1 MPTNTRRDSDPQS
14 DLLSTV
20 RESQAAIVDV
30 VRSWTDVSQR
40 FTRGL
45 PLPVAGVDIASFV
58 DRVFDLAEQTL
69 AAQRQLALALAGVA
83 TRQADIAVETIDTA
97 VETTVRASAHP
108 VEERIDA
115 PQDEQAQRDR
125 ERPEQ
130 PQAGK
135 GAAPKDEPRKQDS
148 KPDRRGYEERS
159 IEELR
164 DRARELE
171 IEGRSSMSKDELV
184 AALRDHRQ
192 PRAAKGAVPKDE
204 PRKQDSKPDRRSY
217 EERSIEELRDRAR
230 ELEIEGRS
238 SMSKDELVA
247 ALRKHSK

>member
-1 MPTNTRRDSDPQS
+1 LIDLRGSIMPINSRRDSDPQS

-40 FTRGL
+40 FTRSL

-83 TRQADIAVETIDTA
+83 TRQADTAVETIDTA
-97 VETTVRASAHP
+97 VGTVETTVGVSAHP
-108 VEERIDA
+108 VEELVDA
-115 PQDEQAQRDR
+115 AEDEPAQRDR

-130 PQAGK
+130 PLAAK
-135 GAAPKDEPRKQDS
+135 GAARKDEPRKQDS
-148 KPDRRGYEERS
+148 KPDRRT
-159 IEELR
+159 
-164 DRARELE
+164 
-171 IEGRSSMSKDELV
+171 
-184 AALRDHRQ
+184 
-192 PRAAKGAVPKDE
+192 
-204 PRKQDSKPDRRSY
+204 Y

-247 ALRKHSK
+247 ALRKHSR

>member
-1 MPTNTRRDSDPQS
+1 MPTTSRRDSDPQS
-14 DLLSTV
+14 DLLSTI
-20 RESQAAIVDV
+20 RESQAAMLDV
-30 VRSWTDVSQR
+30 VRSWTDVSQQV
-40 FTRGL
+40 TRSL
-45 PLPVAGVDIASFV
+45 PLPVAGGDIASFV

-69 AAQRQLALALAGVA
+69 AAQRQLALTLAGIA
-83 TRQADIAVETIDTA
+83 TRQADTAVETIDTA

-108 VEERIDA
+108 VEELLDA

-135 GAAPKDEPRKQDS
+135 GAAPKTEPPKTEPSKQDS

-184 AALRDHRQ
+184 AALR
-192 PRAAKGAVPKDE
+192 
-204 PRKQDSKPDRRSY
+204 
-217 EERSIEELRDRAR
+217 
-230 ELEIEGRS
+230 
-238 SMSKDELVA
+238 
-247 ALRKHSK
+247 KHSK

>member
-1 MPTNTRRDSDPQS
+1 LIDLKGGIMPINSRRDSDPQS

-40 FTRGL
+40 FTRSL

-69 AAQRQLALALAGVA
+69 AAQRQLALTLAGIA
-83 TRQADIAVETIDTA
+83 TRQADTAVETIDTA
-97 VETTVRASAHP
+97 VETTVRARAHP
-108 VEERIDA
+108 VEELIDA

-135 GAAPKDEPRKQDS
+135 GAAPKDEP
-148 KPDRRGYEERS
+148 P
-159 IEELR
+159 
-164 DRARELE
+164 
-171 IEGRSSMSKDELV
+171 
-184 AALRDHRQ
+184 
-192 PRAAKGAVPKDE
+192 
-204 PRKQDSKPDRRSY
+204 KQDSKPDRRSY

-230 ELEIEGRS
+230 ELQIEGRS
-238 SMSKDELVA
+238 TMSKDELVA

>member
-1 MPTNTRRDSDPQS
+1 MPTNSRRDSDPQS

-30 VRSWTDVSQR
+30 VRSWTDVSQQV
-40 FTRGL
+40 TRSL
-45 PLPVAGVDIASFV
+45 PRPAAGADIASFV

-69 AAQRQLALALAGVA
+69 AAQRQLALTLAGIA
-83 TRQADIAVETIDTA
+83 TRQADTAVETIDTA
-97 VETTVRASAHP
+97 VETTVRARAHP
-108 VEERIDA
+108 VEELIDA
-115 PQDEQAQRDR
+115 PGDEPVRDR

-135 GAAPKDEPRKQDS
+135 GAAPKDEPPKPDS

-164 DRARELE
+164 DRAREL
-171 IEGRSSMSKDELV
+171 
-184 AALRDHRQ
+184 Q
-192 PRAAKGAVPKDE
+192 
-204 PRKQDSKPDRRSY
+204 
-217 EERSIEELRDRAR
+217 
-230 ELEIEGRS
+230 IEGRS